1 MLSKKKVNSH
11 WLISDFFF
19 SFMMKKLNLITTY
32 LHKYSKMAQTK
43 LHTYMPENSKR

>member
-19 SFMMKKLNLITTY
+19 FYDEGVEFNNYYIF
-32 LHKYSKMAQTK
+32 AQTLK
-43 LHTYMPENSKR
+43 NGSNKTSQIYV